1 MGKLEAKATVL
12 EKGWNSFIMDTS
24 ELSPGLKRKRS
35 KDLLLKLGEVK
46 GLMAS
51 KGWRARAT
59 RALSRASQRPAAASL
74 ARARLAPGRGATSGA
89 GGFKRQTITS
99 MASKIG

>member
-1 MGKLEAKATVL
+1 MLHATCQSSHAKIVGKLEAKATVL

-51 KGWRARAT
+51 KG
-59 RALSRASQRPAAASL
+59 
-74 ARARLAPGRGATSGA
+74 
-89 GGFKRQTITS
+89 
-99 MASKIG
+99 